1 LEYPEDE
8 RTFEIQ
14 DQYLI
19 GSSFL
24 VKPVTKDKVESIEIY
39 FPGNKEKWYDYET
52 FEVFESFDVTQK
64 LAKIPTPLDK
74 LPVFVKSGS
83 IIPKKEETA
92 LTTLRMKE
100 NPFHLLIILDS
111 EVKFI
116 LFYFILFY
124 LLRHFFFFLIIAICI
139 W

>member
-1 LEYPEDE
+1 MEYPEDE